1 MTEDLWPKTRWC
13 LQFNSQKTMLSA
25 SVLSPFKSPDKKNR
39 YPLKDFPAAQRALAA
54 LESRPVFDDGLTST
68 PLRTLSQFLQK

>member
-1 MTEDLWPKTRWC
+1 MTEYPWAKTRWC
-13 LQFNSQKTMLSA
+13 LQFNSQKTTLPA
-25 SVLSPFKSPDKKNR
+25 SILVPFKSPDKKNR

-54 LESRPVFDDGLTST
+54 LESPPVFDDGLTST